1 MRTTFSAAP
10 DLEPDTEESLVHAWR
25 AEQLREHGMPYL
37 LAEAYADTV
46 DWHAYADLVGH
57 GCSASLALE
66 IVR

>member
-1 MRTTFSAAP
+1 VRTTSLAAP

-46 DWHAYADLVGH
+46 DWHAYADLLGH
-57 GCSASLALE
+57 GCAPDLALE